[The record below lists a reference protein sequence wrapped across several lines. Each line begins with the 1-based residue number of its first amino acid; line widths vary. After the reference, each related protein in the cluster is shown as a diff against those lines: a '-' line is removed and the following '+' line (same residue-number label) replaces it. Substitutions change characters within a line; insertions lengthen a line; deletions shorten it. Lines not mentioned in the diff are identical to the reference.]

1 MASSEVEIASS
12 SPFGSVLRDRNHRE
26 ECRES
31 NAKGT
36 HNHHAKLQRNNKNF
50 VTDVNTCRGVSSDSA
65 TNENN
70 SDGSKNKG
78 VNQRKA
84 PKNSRL
90 EKLRFTRANS
100 FNDNGSSNNNNNKKE
115 TSLSLLISPRHSQ
128 LLDRWAARQAR
139 EMVSDLENGAELLS
153 MEDVDIF
160 PRTPSSTSEEES
172 CSLEIPNMAASSLV
186 RIWEK
191 RLKQSGVSKTNTSS
205 EKIGSS
211 SSPTNENAN
220 ASFPEEECFDGP
232 SGNEESSFQSSFPEW
247 ESSDHSVSP
256 QARSESGVSV
266 ASIIKKLT
274 STSQNQSPTASF
286 LDENEQEGYYSSSVT
301 GSPCRERECGQQQ
314 PPSEHKL
321 VCPLRI
327 RGRQAFNDL
336 LMQMENDRHR
346 ELNNLSER
354 GTVSKFAQRGRIQA
368 LLRIKLLQRDLV
380 ANDRSRQ
387 NSTSCE
393 VNNRQSQGSAIMQLR
408 ERFSSGVEPRTAVQ
422 AEVANPRSPQRE
434 AVNKTTQLGNSATTD
449 QVRKDTRNQ
458 TAHESANHAT
468 KSPQKCVSYTRIDHN
483 TEEAPPSSGVVIQ
496 ETNQR
501 SDAKAEHNN
510 SKETSEATTSMTG
523 SGLKEMTDRAEAE
536 QNGNT
541 KSSNDETV
549 NEEDISNEQYAESS
563 CQETV
568 EEASNQ
574 NYAESSYGDEMEGEE
589 TDQNCDYET
598 NYNWISEI
606 SRPKSYWE
614 ERRQAWYREMLETG
628 SQNEDIRRLLE
639 RRTVSSFLSS
649 DFRDRMDRLMESHR
663 GTQAHLVNSQDYEEN
678 SQELMAFLQ
687 ERLHS
692 ARASQDGRDAIEE
705 EEEEDNADEHEEE
718 HEHEDES
725 LISDPYHEPGDYSN
739 RSSSCSYRDNEA
751 GDYSPSR
758 QPYQSQSFYQDSRQS
773 ASPSTNHHS
782 MEMELIYDLRGHME
796 QLYHEMSELKKI
808 IKGCMN
814 MQMELQQ
821 TMKVEINS
829 VEKEEKK
836 SRNRTPKK
844 KGNCCICYEVKVD
857 SVLYRCGHM
866 CACLKCAIELQC
878 NSGKCPICRAKIV
891 DVVRVY
897 IDG

>member
-36 HNHHAKLQRNNKNF
+36 HNHHAKLQRNKKNF
-50 VTDVNTCRGVSSDSA
+50 VTDINTCRGVSSDSA

-70 SDGSKNKG
+70 SGGSTNKG

-100 FNDNGSSNNNNNKKE
+100 FNDNGSSNNNNKKE
-115 TSLSLLISPRHSQ
+115 TSLSMLISPRHSQ

-139 EMVSDLENGAELLS
+139 EMVSNLENGAELLS
-153 MEDVDIF
+153 MDDVDIF

-186 RIWEK
+186 QIWEK

-232 SGNEESSFQSSFPEW
+232 SGNEESSFQSSIPEW
-247 ESSDHSVSP
+247 ESSDHSISP

-286 LDENEQEGYYSSSVT
+286 VDENDQEGYFSSSVT

-336 LMQMENDRHR
+336 LMQMENDRLR

-393 VNNRQSQGSAIMQLR
+393 VNNRHSQGSAIMQL
-408 ERFSSGVEPRTAVQ
+408 
-422 AEVANPRSPQRE
+422 
-434 AVNKTTQLGNSATTD
+434 
-449 QVRKDTRNQ
+449 
-458 TAHESANHAT
+458 
-468 KSPQKCVSYTRIDHN
+468 
-483 TEEAPPSSGVVIQ
+483 
-496 ETNQR
+496 
-501 SDAKAEHNN
+501 
-510 SKETSEATTSMTG
+510 
-523 SGLKEMTDRAEAE
+523 
-536 QNGNT
+536 
-541 KSSNDETV
+541 
-549 NEEDISNEQYAESS
+549 
-563 CQETV
+563 
-568 EEASNQ
+568 
-574 NYAESSYGDEMEGEE
+574 
-589 TDQNCDYET
+589 
-598 NYNWISEI
+598 
-606 SRPKSYWE
+606 
-614 ERRQAWYREMLETG
+614 
-628 SQNEDIRRLLE
+628 
-639 RRTVSSFLSS
+639 
-649 DFRDRMDRLMESHR
+649 
-663 GTQAHLVNSQDYEEN
+663 
-678 SQELMAFLQ
+678 
-687 ERLHS
+687 
-692 ARASQDGRDAIEE
+692 
-705 EEEEDNADEHEEE
+705 
-718 HEHEDES
+718 
-725 LISDPYHEPGDYSN
+725 
-739 RSSSCSYRDNEA
+739 
-751 GDYSPSR
+751 
-758 QPYQSQSFYQDSRQS
+758 
-773 ASPSTNHHS
+773 
-782 MEMELIYDLRGHME
+782 
-796 QLYHEMSELKKI
+796 
-808 IKGCMN
+808 
-814 MQMELQQ
+814 
-821 TMKVEINS
+821 
-829 VEKEEKK
+829 
-836 SRNRTPKK
+836 
-844 KGNCCICYEVKVD
+844 
-857 SVLYRCGHM
+857 
-866 CACLKCAIELQC
+866 
-878 NSGKCPICRAKIV
+878 
-891 DVVRVY
+891 
-897 IDG
+897 